1 MSKESSKKI
10 IEALDQDRADELAAI
25 IQYMGHHYE
34 AEGME
39 SPEIIEIF
47 KSTAID
53 EMRHAEALAERIV
66 YLGGT
71 PTKIPSPIKKG
82 GDLRKMIKDD
92 LDSENGAIKQYK
104 EHIKLC
110 AQLDDPVSRL
120 MLEKILT
127 DEEEHADKWE
137 TILGIRK

>member
-1 MSKESSKKI
+1 M
-10 IEALDQDRADELAAI
+10 
-25 IQYMGHHYE
+25 IQ
-34 AEGME
+34 
-39 SPEIIEIF
+39 
-47 KSTAID
+47 
-53 EMRHAEALAERIV
+53 
-66 YLGGT
+66 
-71 PTKIPSPIKKG
+71 
-82 GDLRKMIKDD
+82 DD

-127 DEEEHADKWE
+127 DEKEHADKWE